1 MVLVMQAKMW
11 RLFIISSLFSL
22 FSLFSLVTCEEVC
35 QKDSKEGEQCE
46 GSNKIH
52 QSAVKMIKI
61 TEDVLMPEIG
71 YGTWKVVG
79 DEPIYKV
86 LEAALDSGYRL
97 IDTAVVYSN
106 HRSIAK
112 ALKTLLPEKTLL
124 RKDIFITT
132 KIPTVTSVRN
142 PEEEPNLSDCKNG
155 VKKILSELEVE
166 YIDLL
171 LIHSPPSSEEERKEA
186 WQCLEHFHE
195 TGEARAIGVSNYQVP
210 HLEEISRFGKHKPHV
225 NQILYNPLVATSQ
238 AALVEYCNKHK
249 VHMTAYTSLGNSTP
263 NRLLNS
269 APIYAIGQKYKK
281 STAHI
286 LLRWATQQGFSVI
299 PKSLSS
305 DHIMQNIKLDF
316 KLKKS
321 DMNKISNLF

>member
-1 MVLVMQAKMW
+1 MC
-11 RLFIISSLFSL
+11 RLSIIFGL

-35 QKDSKEGEQCE
+35 HKGGQDSKEGGQCD
-46 GSNKIH
+46 GTNKIH
-52 QSAVKMIKI
+52 QSAVKMVKI
-61 TEDVLMPEIG
+61 AEDVLMPEIG
-71 YGTWKVVG
+71 YGTWKVIG

-112 ALKTLLPEKTLL
+112 ALKTLLPERKLL
-124 RKDIFITT
+124 RGDIFITT
-132 KIPTVTSVRN
+132 KIPTVASVRN
-142 PEEEPNLSDCKNG
+142 LAEEPNLSDCKNG
-155 VKKILSELEVE
+155 VKKILSELEME

-171 LIHSPPSSEEERKEA
+171 LIHSPPSSAEERKEA
-186 WQCLEHFHE
+186 WQCLEHFLE
-195 TGEARAIGVSNYQVP
+195 TGEARSIGVSNYQVP
-210 HLEEISRFGKHKPHV
+210 HLEEISQFSKHRPHV
-225 NQILYNPLVATSQ
+225 NQILYNPLVVSSQ

-249 VHMTAYTSLGNSTP
+249 IHMTAYTSLGNSTP

-281 STAHI
+281 SAAHI

-299 PKSLSS
+299 PKSLSP
-305 DHIMQNIKLDF
+305 DHIKQNIKLDF